1 MVVYILCKYLAPA
14 FGQVHESDDQDATRT
29 GRGSSHDRPEPR
41 QEMRRPGE
49 KHHQRLANGGK
60 HPEERTRQCE
70 AGARPD
76 VGRRRLWDRDNQ
88 HKGDDK

>member
-1 MVVYILCKYLAPA
+1 
-14 FGQVHESDDQDATRT
+14 
-29 GRGSSHDRPEPR
+29 
-41 QEMRRPGE
+41 MRRPGE